1 MLQKTAG
8 QNGLPLIDYGYQVI
22 DPAAESARAV
32 GAEKKGRTPLKAYEV
47 SKYYSMTGHN
57 YGSTLVAMNLGI
69 FAMLIVVAGVLGAFA
84 TFFIYLIRRAN
95 QLERSAEA
103 GATADAAEQKGTV

>member
-1 MLQKTAG
+1 MRKILLTLGML
-8 QNGLPLIDYGYQVI
+8 
-22 DPAAESARAV
+22 AAPRAALACPV
-32 GAEKKGRTPLKAYEV
+32 CFGDNDSPMA
-47 SKYYSMTGHN
+47 
-57 YGSTLVAMNLGI
+57 VAMNLGI

>member
-1 MLQKTAG
+1 MRKTILTLA
-8 QNGLPLIDYGYQVI
+8 LL
-22 DPAAESARAV
+22 AAPRAALACPV
-32 GAEKKGRTPLKAYEV
+32 CFGDNDSPMA
-47 SKYYSMTGHN
+47 
-57 YGSTLVAMNLGI
+57 VAMNLGI

-103 GATADAAEQKGTV
+103 GAPEHGAEQKGTV

>member
-1 MLQKTAG
+1 MRKILLTLG
-8 QNGLPLIDYGYQVI
+8 MI
-22 DPAAESARAV
+22 AAPRVALACPVCFGDNDSPMA
-32 GAEKKGRTPLKAYEV
+32 
-47 SKYYSMTGHN
+47 
-57 YGSTLVAMNLGI
+57 VAMNLGI

>member
-1 MLQKTAG
+1 MDMRKILLILGML
-8 QNGLPLIDYGYQVI
+8 
-22 DPAAESARAV
+22 AAPRVALACPVCFGDNDSPMA
-32 GAEKKGRTPLKAYEV
+32 
-47 SKYYSMTGHN
+47 
-57 YGSTLVAMNLGI
+57 VAMNLGI

-103 GATADAAEQKGTV
+103 GATADVAEQKGTV

>member
-1 MLQKTAG
+1 MMRKTLFTLA
-8 QNGLPLIDYGYQVI
+8 LL
-22 DPAAESARAV
+22 AAPRAALACPV
-32 GAEKKGRTPLKAYEV
+32 CFGDSDAPMA
-47 SKYYSMTGHN
+47 
-57 YGSTLVAMNLGI
+57 VAMNLGI

-103 GATADAAEQKGTV
+103 AATHDVAGHKGTV

>member
-1 MLQKTAG
+1 VSASNRAIRLRALVATLAIV
-8 QNGLPLIDYGYQVI
+8 LAPR
-22 DPAAESARAV
+22 AALACPVCFGDNDSPMA
-32 GAEKKGRTPLKAYEV
+32 
-47 SKYYSMTGHN
+47 
-57 YGSTLVAMNLGI
+57 VAMNLGI

>member
-1 MLQKTAG
+1 MRKILLTLGML
-8 QNGLPLIDYGYQVI
+8 
-22 DPAAESARAV
+22 AAPRIALACPVCFGDNDSPMV
-32 GAEKKGRTPLKAYEV
+32 
-47 SKYYSMTGHN
+47 
-57 YGSTLVAMNLGI
+57 VAMNLGI

-103 GATADAAEQKGTV
+103 GATADVAEQKGTV